1 MDNNEQIYAAYEAE
15 KADTDLLTL
24 DKLKSMGT
32 NAIISSGVTTN
43 PILHSGPVKWVAKRV
58 VIHDWC
64 IYYHTADKN
73 ELWIENWGDKCT
85 TAEVIRM
92 LVPCT
97 DEAFKMYR
105 Y

>member
-1 MDNNEQIYAAYEAE
+1 MDNNDQIYSAYENE
-15 KADTDLLTL
+15 KVDTDLLTL
-24 DKLKSMGT
+24 DRLKSMSINST
-32 NAIISSGVTTN
+32 ISSGVTNN
-43 PILHSGPVKWVAKRV
+43 PILHSGPVKWVAKRG

-73 ELWIENWGDKCT
+73 QLWIENWGDKCT
-85 TAEVIRM
+85 TAEVIRL